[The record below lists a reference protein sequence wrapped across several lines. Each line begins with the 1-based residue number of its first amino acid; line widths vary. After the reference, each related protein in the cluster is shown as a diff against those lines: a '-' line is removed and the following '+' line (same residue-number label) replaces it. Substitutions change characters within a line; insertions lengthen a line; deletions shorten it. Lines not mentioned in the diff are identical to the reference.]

1 MASRGT
7 WVFRN
12 GKLIPKSEASRLDYG
27 RVAHAM
33 SHLAAPAIRSD
44 KIEKP
49 FVSHI
54 DGRTVFDSKSAWER
68 HVRENGCIIVGD
80 NVEGLKT
87 GPTEADHR
95 AHRKQVQADV
105 VEAIQKIEQGYQ
117 APPEERAD
125 EIDVSAARQAAR
137 DGYVRD
143 LPTNDSKLIQGEP
156 EKLPPIKRK
165 SATRKGKRVH

>member
-80 NVEGLKT
+80 SASAVPLRHSGFPEHLESIT
-87 GPTEADHR
+87 DSGPCRLVRCHCTNLH
-95 AHRKQVQADV
+95 QTIS
-105 VEAIQKIEQGYQ
+105 IQ
-117 APPEERAD
+117 
-125 EIDVSAARQAAR
+125 
-137 DGYVRD
+137 
-143 LPTNDSKLIQGEP
+143 N
-156 EKLPPIKRK
+156 
-165 SATRKGKRVH
+165 